1 MFSLVC
7 LPNFEVNTFRMERVN
22 EKIKLGIDF
31 LEFGC
36 RGRFIDNIFEKIDS
50 YTEQTFNII
59 FKAKMY
65 SASDIVEIST
75 KLI

>member
-22 EKIKLGIDF
+22 EKIKLRIDF

-50 YTEQTFNII
+50 YTE
-59 FKAKMY
+59 
-65 SASDIVEIST
+65 
-75 KLI
+75 